1 MIAWPFFSGSLRV
14 VTGALLAF
22 VAFGCAPTYSARA
35 KLGLTIYCPG
45 AGNVDFGDAGIRE
58 GLNAAGYPGEVA
70 TYVWTIS
77 FNPAI
82 DQVVRVNARLRASA
96 LARQIE
102 DYIDQYVKNADGGA
116 PPQLNLVG
124 LSAGSGVAIWALE
137 DLKPGYMV
145 DNVILLG
152 SSLWY
157 RYDVGQALPRIRG
170 KIYNYYSPNDIVLAG
185 PMKVFGTIDG
195 VFADDG
201 AGAVGLRPEKGAD
214 RIVNIPWKPDY
225 EKYGYY
231 GGHMDSTSPMFVRRV
246 LSQHLLPRPASS
258 AAPRTAAPNP
268 PAKAPRAERPS

>member
-1 MIAWPFFSGSLRV
+1 MTGLPKLSDRLGFVA
-14 VTGALLAF
+14 GALLAL
-22 VAFGCAPTYSARA
+22 VALGCGPSYSARA

-58 GLNAAGYPGEVA
+58 GLNAAGYRGEVA

-102 DYIDQYVKNADGGA
+102 NYIDDYVKNADGGP

-137 DLKPGYMV
+137 DLKPGYQV

-157 RYDVGQALPRIRG
+157 RYDVSKALPRIRG
-170 KIYNYYSPNDIVLAG
+170 KIYNYYSSNDIVLAG

-201 AGAVGLRPEKGAD
+201 AGAVGLRPERGAD

-231 GGHMDSTSPMFVRRV
+231 GGHMDSTSPMFVRQV
-246 LSQHLLPRPASS
+246 LSQHLLPRPGPS
-258 AAPRTAAPNP
+258 AAPRTAAPSP
-268 PAKAPRAERPS
+268 PPKAPRAERPS